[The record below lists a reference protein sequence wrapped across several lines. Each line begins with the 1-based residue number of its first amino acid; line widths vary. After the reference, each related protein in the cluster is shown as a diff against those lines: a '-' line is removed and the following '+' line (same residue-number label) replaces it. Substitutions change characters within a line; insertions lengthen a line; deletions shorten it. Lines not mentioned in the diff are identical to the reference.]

1 MEKGGSG
8 ITQVNS
14 EEAVEDAFHRFIV
27 GSRVVGLPMRG
38 ASGFLLRYE
47 NKVDSVYKS
56 SDVDT
61 YGDPVHTI
69 LVKFV
74 AILSTSQ
81 KKEFVSEIDIQKN
94 IYNRTKGG
102 LEPLC
107 PAIVF
112 SGIFNKTHPI
122 ITQDLKL
129 VVKELTA
136 DVAALKNIGVIA
148 MEFMEYKSMQQL
160 LKSPPSDMPR
170 LFNVAIFAA
179 AAFLLIELAEKT
191 GYTQGDFH
199 FDNIFFKVIPENA
212 EYPYFL
218 TDANDYLKI
227 ARRLKPI
234 IIDFG
239 RAIKI
244 DTTIYPISQLYSEY
258 KFRNLLGCICA
269 QGCSNIYY
277 NYILKFP
284 DYYGWASGLQVD
296 ILVGDGAG
304 LNEER
309 MNTSELGE
317 LFAANLLK
325 TDAYIKK
332 LDNNPNDLIF
342 FKNGYGPFVDCNM
355 ITVKTADLNIRL
367 DGENGVMSEM
377 IRARNN
383 SNIKII
389 ESIEALAQDAI
400 ALEALAHDEDAFEG
414 ISPRIRFTG
423 GKRSRKAKNRKAK
436 NRKPRTKRKMNYKY

>member
-1 MEKGGSG
+1 MKEGGSG

-14 EEAVEDAFHRFIV
+14 KEAVEDAFHRFIV
-27 GSRVVGLPMRG
+27 GSIVVGSPMRG
-38 ASGFLLRYE
+38 ASGFLLRYQ

-74 AILSTSQ
+74 SISSNLER
-81 KKEFVSEIDIQKN
+81 KEFDSELVIQKN
-94 IYNRTKGG
+94 IYDRTKDG

-112 SGIFNKTHPI
+112 SGIFGENHPI

-129 VVKELTA
+129 NVKKLPVSERGRP
-136 DVAALKNIGVIA
+136 LKIGVIA
-148 MEFMEYKSMQQL
+148 MEFMEYTSMHQL
-160 LKSPPSDMPR
+160 LKSPSYGMTNFR
-170 LFNVAIFAA
+170 EEVFAA

-199 FDNIFFKVIPENA
+199 FNNIFFKVIPEDA

-239 RAIKI
+239 RAIEI

-269 QGCSNIYY
+269 QGCNNIYY
-277 NYILKFP
+277 NYILKYPGF
-284 DYYGWASGLQVD
+284 YGWASGLQYD
-296 ILVGDGAG
+296 ILVGNGAG
-304 LNEER
+304 LNEEK
-309 MNTSELGE
+309 MNPTELGN
-317 LFAANLLK
+317 LLAANLLK
-325 TDAYIKK
+325 TEDYIEK
-332 LDNNPNDLIF
+332 LRIKPNTFTF
-342 FKNGYGPFVDCNM
+342 FKNGPGDFIDCNM
-355 ITVKTADLNIRL
+355 TIVKTTKLNSEF
-367 DGENGVMSEM
+367 DGENGIMSKM
-377 IRARNN
+377 ITARNN

-389 ESIEALAQDAI
+389 ESIPELEALAQDKI

-414 ISPRIRFTG
+414 ISPRIRFEG
-423 GKRSRKAKNRKAK
+423 GKRSEKAK
-436 NRKPRTKRKMNYKY
+436 NRKPRKKRTKRKMNI